1 MAEKEIALNRY
12 TFIRYNAAALQG
24 SIFLLRKYGV
34 DNKETHDDEYW
45 DKVYEIYTEPSF
57 QLNENREGYF
67 TDSKREE
74 EIMGPDNSGLEKKKK
89 RQRKRR
95 EKNPLRRWIYEYN
108 RYNPQLGC
116 SVRKAEVYAK
126 TAKEA
131 KRTAIRHCDDY
142 TAYGSLSFKRLIQVS
157 EPITLGVDVKERVRH
172 YDSLKKSYNEY
183 EEVYGNHTE
192 AFNKLTDWVEA

>member
-1 MAEKEIALNRY
+1 MTNFDRSKHPTLNDNLDFRKDLAKLLQK
-12 TFIRYNAAALQG
+12 YNATLSGGHTTDLYFTIKDQG
-24 SIFLLRKYGV
+24 TYR
-34 DNKETHDDEYW
+34 
-45 DKVYEIYTEPSF
+45 
-57 QLNENREGYF
+57 LNERGESRASF
-67 TDSKREE
+67 
-74 EIMGPDNSGLEKKKK
+74 DNINGLEEKKK

-116 SVRKAEVYAK
+116 SVRKGEVYAK

-131 KRTAIRHCDDY
+131 ERTAIRHCDDY
-142 TAYGSLSFKRLIQVS
+142 TTYGSLSFKRLVQVS
-157 EPITLGVDVKERVRH
+157 EPITLGLDVTERVRH

-192 AFNKLTDWVEA
+192 AFNKLTDLVEA

>member
-1 MAEKEIALNRY
+1 MALMDRTQHPTLNDNLDFRKDLAKLLQK
-12 TFIRYNAAALQG
+12 YNAEIV
-24 SIFLLRKYGV
+24 SEHDEDISFIIKGV
-34 DNKETHDDEYW
+34 GCY
-45 DKVYEIYTEPSF
+45 P
-57 QLNENREGYF
+57 LNEKGANCANAEN
-67 TDSKREE
+67 
-74 EIMGPDNSGLEKKKK
+74 INGLEEKPKKK
-89 RQRKRR
+89 RIRKQ
-95 EKNPLRRWIYEYN
+95 KNPLRRWIYEYN

-116 SVRKAEVYAK
+116 SIRKGEVYAK

-142 TAYGSLSFKRLIQVS
+142 TAYGSLSFKRIIQVS

-172 YDSLKKSYNEY
+172 YDDLRKSYNEY

>member
-1 MAEKEIALNRY
+1 MENLLNNHHEFRNELSAL
-12 TFIRYNAAALQG
+12 LK
-24 SIFLLRKYGV
+24 KYDCDIV
-34 DNKETHDDEYW
+34 SVHDEDLFVNFHNG
-45 DKVYEIYTEPSF
+45 DTV
-57 QLNENREGYF
+57 QLNESKYGYAGHHNIGAVAV
-67 TDSKREE
+67 EE
-74 EIMGPDNSGLEKKKK
+74 APKPK

-116 SVRKAEVYAK
+116 SVRKGEVYAK

-131 KRTAIRHCDDY
+131 ERTAIRHCDDY
-142 TAYGSLSFKRLIQVS
+142 TTYGSLSFKRLVQVS
-157 EPITLGVDVKERVRH
+157 EPITLGVDVKERVRQ
-172 YDSLKKSYNEY
+172 YDSLRKSYNEY

>member
-1 MAEKEIALNRY
+1 MWTLVIFMFS
-12 TFIRYNAAALQG
+12 TYNASIAVG
-24 SIFLLRKYGV
+24 SSSIPGFTS
-34 DNKETHDDEYW
+34 KESCNSAG
-45 DKVYEIYTEPSF
+45 YEIVGSDKSQPVE
-57 QLNENREGYF
+57 
-67 TDSKREE
+67 
-74 EIMGPDNSGLEKKKK
+74 KKK

-116 SVRKAEVYAK
+116 SVRKADVYAK

-131 KRTAIRHCDDY
+131 KRTAIRHCDES
-142 TAYGSLSFKRLIQVS
+142 TAYGSLSFKRIIQVS

-172 YDSLKKSYNEY
+172 YDDLHKSYNEY

>member
-1 MAEKEIALNRY
+1 MENLLNNHHEFR
-12 TFIRYNAAALQG
+12 NELAAL
-24 SIFLLRKYGV
+24 LKKYNCDLASV
-34 DNKETHDDEYW
+34 HDEDLFVNFHNG
-45 DKVYEIYTEPSF
+45 DTV
-57 QLNENREGYF
+57 QLNETGYGYAGHHNIGAEVKE
-67 TDSKREE
+67 TPK
-74 EIMGPDNSGLEKKKK
+74 PK

-131 KRTAIRHCDDY
+131 ERTAIRHCDDY
-142 TAYGSLSFKRLIQVS
+142 TAYGSLSFKRLVQVS
-157 EPITLGVDVKERVRH
+157 EPITVGVDVKERVRH

>member
-34 DNKETHDDEYW
+34 DNKETNDDEYW

>member
-1 MAEKEIALNRY
+1 MAEKEITVNRY
-12 TFIRYNAAALQG
+12 TFIRYNAAALQA

-34 DNKETHDDEYW
+34 DDKEVRHDEYW

-57 QLNENREGYF
+57 KLNENHEGYF
-67 TDSKREE
+67 DDPKREE
-74 EIMGPDNSGLEKKKK
+74 EIVGSDKSQPEEKKK

-157 EPITLGVDVKERVRH
+157 EPITLGIDVTERVRH
-172 YDSLKKSYNEY
+172 YDFLRKSYNEY